1 MIFSI
6 HIGNTTIL
14 DLRHIAIILS
24 GIYGGIIPTI
34 VRGVIIGIFRIS
46 YFGVNIS
53 SVIASINMLNIAIV
67 CSFILEAKIKEWKKW
82 LFMNLYAL
90 IMITISLVILLKNR
104 NDIIYIFLNYWII
117 AISAGVFV
125 YYLVWHVKTDNE
137 RFRMFKEQSIKDFL
151 TGLNNVREFDLVLN
165 KLINK
170 VKEDK
175 EKLSILIIDIDY
187 FKKVND
193 THGHQNGNLVLQ
205 ELGRILCRS
214 CRTGDI
220 ISRIGGEEFSI
231 LLPNCSY
238 YQALEVGERIRRDIQ
253 NHKFILLDNANI
265 NVTVSIGVATYPDT
279 VGNLDELVM
288 KADEALY
295 KAKQTGRNKVC
306 ACI

>member
-1 MIFSI
+1 
-6 HIGNTTIL
+6 
-14 DLRHIAIILS
+14 
-24 GIYGGIIPTI
+24 
-34 VRGVIIGIFRIS
+34 
-46 YFGVNIS
+46 
-53 SVIASINMLNIAIV
+53 
-67 CSFILEAKIKEWKKW
+67 
-82 LFMNLYAL
+82 
-90 IMITISLVILLKNR
+90 
-104 NDIIYIFLNYWII
+104 
-117 AISAGVFV
+117 
-125 YYLVWHVKTDNE
+125 
-137 RFRMFKEQSIKDFL
+137 MFKEQSIKDFL